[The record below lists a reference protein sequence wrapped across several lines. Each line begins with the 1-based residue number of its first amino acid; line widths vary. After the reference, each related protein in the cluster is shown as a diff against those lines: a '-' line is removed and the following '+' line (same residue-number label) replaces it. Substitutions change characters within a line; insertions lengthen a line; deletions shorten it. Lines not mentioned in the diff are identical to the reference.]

1 MHPLTTLRYAHKTL
15 LDSTNGLRDADWD
28 TPGVCGFWSV
38 KQIIGHIIAWDSF
51 FCEFVARHAGLDIPR
66 PHIDDFR
73 AFDGDDDK
81 FNEKYGTSASSKTKD
96 ELLAEL
102 ETVYAREVEICAK
115 IDEATWHKTGVLRW
129 APDDDLE
136 DYLLYAVY
144 GHKYEHAAQ
153 IVVFRDSIAR
163 RENAKA

>member
-15 LDSTNGLRDADWD
+15 LDSTQDLSDADWD

-38 KQIIGHIIAWDSF
+38 KQIIGHIVAWDSF
-51 FCEFVARHAGLDIPR
+51 FCEFVARHAGMDIPR

-73 AFDGDDDK
+73 AFDGNDDL
-81 FNEKYGTSASSKTKD
+81 FNEKYGTSASSKQKA

-102 ETVYAREVEICAK
+102 EAVYARETEICEK
-115 IDEATWHKTGVLRW
+115 IPAEAWHQTGVLRW
-129 APDDDLE
+129 APEEDLE

-153 IVVFRDSIAR
+153 IIVFRDSKTQ
-163 RENAKA
+163 RETAKG